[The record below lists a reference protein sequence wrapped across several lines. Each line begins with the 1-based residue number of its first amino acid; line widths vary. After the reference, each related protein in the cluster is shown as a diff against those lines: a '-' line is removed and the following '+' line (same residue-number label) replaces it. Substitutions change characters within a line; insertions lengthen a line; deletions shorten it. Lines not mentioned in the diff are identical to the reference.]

1 MCNDINVRTKERI
14 HSEERI
20 VFEFL
25 CRKGQEYKLFLV
37 GTAFWRHWSDG
48 SQRFPLVNSA
58 RRLLTWSYR
67 DGCEVENL
75 EWFLCSGWD
84 WTAAEGTGFQVSLF
98 AGEEAHVRPESQ
110 SAHNGSVPQIYPELP
125 SPPPWTF
132 SFPSSP
138 GVHSADLGHQSWSCL
153 YLKALFEITS
163 PGFLTT
169 ENHRPS
175 APELAVLDIPFLK
188 SKSLPSQ

>member
-14 HSEERI
+14 YPEERI
-20 VFEFL
+20 VFEFI

-98 AGEEAHVRPESQ
+98 AGEEAHEGQ
-110 SAHNGSVPQIYPELP
+110 SPSLPTMALFPRSIQNYLPLPHGHFPFHPVLGSILLTLAI
-125 SPPPWTF
+125 SP
-132 SFPSSP
+132 
-138 GVHSADLGHQSWSCL
+138 DLASTWRH
-153 YLKALFEITS
+153 YLK
-163 PGFLTT
+163 
-169 ENHRPS
+169 
-175 APELAVLDIPFLK
+175 
-188 SKSLPSQ
+188 

>member
-14 HSEERI
+14 YPEERI
-20 VFEFL
+20 VFEFI

-84 WTAAEGTGFQVSLF
+84 WTAAEGTGFQVSLCRW
-98 AGEEAHVRPESQ
+98 GSTCEARVL
-110 SAHNGSVPQIYPELP
+110 VCPQWLCSPDLSRTPFP
-125 SPPPWTF
+125 SPMDIF
-132 SFPSSP
+132 LSI
-138 GVHSADLGHQSWSCL
+138 QSWGPFCWPWPSVL
-153 YLKALFEITS
+153 ILPLLEGIIWNNFPRFS
-163 PGFLTT
+163 
-169 ENHRPS
+169 NHRKPPS
-175 APELAVLDIPFLK
+175 FSTRAGC
-188 SKSLPSQ
+188 SGYSLSQV